1 MLNRYVTRAA
11 LLVAALLVATA
22 CTDDEGVGPGA
33 SELETVAIVELQGTR
48 PALYV
53 QKSDG
58 SERRR
63 IHFTG
68 AIDEVPGNSPLVP
81 DLTDGNI
88 LAIRSVKWSP
98 DGTRIAFVATVAAD
112 QSEVVVM
119 KADGTDARIVSV
131 NYQYIVGDVDWSP
144 DGTRLAYVM
153 ATLPSLRGLELFVSD
168 VVGAPRVTKVT
179 TNSGYRGL
187 GGTVRFASNGTG
199 LWMSQVTGEGDAPLF
214 EKVSAVYRVDLATG
228 QIGVVKEN
236 IVGEVQAVA
245 HNGAW
250 ALVLRHNSIANGVY
264 DDRLVS
270 VSVMATSPG
279 ERTIANGGSLD
290 YARLTADDSGGLF
303 LRGSETFT
311 VFESFGDAT
320 QSVRGSGAEPLS
332 ADVKPRSS
340 G

>member
-11 LLVAALLVATA
+11 LLVAALLTITA
-22 CTDDEGVGPGA
+22 CSDDEVTGPGG
-33 SELETVAIVELQGTR
+33 SELETVAIVELQGAQ
-48 PALYV
+48 PVFYI

-58 SERRR
+58 SERKR

-68 AIDEVPGNSPLVP
+68 AIDDVPGNSPLVP
-81 DLTDGNI
+81 DLTDDNI

-131 NYQYIVGDVDWSP
+131 NYQYIVGDVDWSA

-168 VVGAPRVTKVT
+168 VVGAPRVTKIT
-179 TNSGYRGL
+179 TNSGYKGL
-187 GGTVRFASNGTG
+187 GGTVRFASNGSAV
-199 LWMSQVTGEGDAPLF
+199 WMSQVSGEGGAPLF
-214 EKVSAVYRVDLATG
+214 EKASTVYRVDLAG
-228 QIGVVKEN
+228 GAISVIKEN

-245 HNGAW
+245 HSGEW

-264 DDRLVS
+264 DDRLLTVP
-270 VSVMATSPG
+270 VAATSPD
-279 ERTIANGGSLD
+279 ERTIVNGGALD
-290 YARLTADDSGGLF
+290 YGRLTADDSHGLF

-320 QSVRGSGAEPLS
+320 RSVRGSGAEPLS
-332 ADVKPRSS
+332 ADVKP
-340 G
+340 